1 MNFVLLI
8 IGLALLI
15 KGVDLFVGSA
25 SKLAGLLGVPL
36 FIVGISVVA
45 FGTSAPEAAIGI
57 FAGIKGANQITL
69 GDVIGSSITNITLI
83 LGLAAIIQPIKVA
96 APVVKREIPISFFI
110 QTAFALMLF
119 TGLILSRFESI
130 ILLVGFLVFIIY
142 LGLSSKEL
150 AAVQKAKDSDEQE
163 ARPDDDRKGSLADPI
178 EKAESKGKLVLLLLL
193 GLAALVL
200 GSNLTV
206 DSAVAIAQT
215 LGLSDRFIG
224 LTIIALGTSLP
235 ELVTCL
241 VAAFRKEEG
250 IAVGNIIGSNI
261 FNILF
266 VMGLSSSLAPIVI
279 SPDVF
284 LDIGFMIFTTV
295 LLFIPS
301 FLHKK
306 ISRLSGILFVGVYLL
321 YMAYKIV
328 GAV

>member
-1 MNFVLLI
+1 MNFILLI

-15 KGVDLFVGSA
+15 KGVDFFVGSA
-25 SKLAGLLGVPL
+25 SKLAGILGVPL
-36 FIVGISVVA
+36 FVVGLSVVA
-45 FGTSAPEAAIGI
+45 FGTSAPEAAIGF
-57 FAGIKGANQITL
+57 FAGLKGANQITL

-83 LGLAAIIQPIKVA
+83 LGLTAIIQPIKISASVA
-96 APVVKREIPISFFI
+96 KREIPLSFLI
-110 QTAFALMLF
+110 QLVLALMLF

-130 ILLVGFLVFIIY
+130 LLLAGFLAFIVY
-142 LGLSSKEL
+142 LGISSKEI
-150 AAVQKAKDSDEQE
+150 AVIQDAQISSEQE
-163 ARPDDDRKGSLADPI
+163 SRPAEDQNELSEYPA
-178 EKAESKGKLVLLLLL
+178 EKSENKGKLVLLLLL

-206 DSAVAIAQT
+206 DSAVSIAQT

-250 IAVGNIIGSNI
+250 IAAGNIVGSNI

-266 VMGLSSSLAPIVI
+266 VLGISGSLTPIVI

-284 LDIGFMIFTTV
+284 GDIGFMLFTTI
-295 LLFIPS
+295 LLFVPS
-301 FLHKK
+301 LVHKK
-306 ISRLSGILFVGVYLL
+306 ISRISGIVFVTVYFLF
-321 YMAYKIV
+321 MTFKIIGTV
-328 GAV
+328 